1 MSNKLTNL
9 IDIKI
14 PDVGDFDSIEVIEI
28 LVSKGDSVKIEESL
42 ITLETDKASM
52 DIPSPET
59 GEINSLNV
67 KVGDLVK
74 KDDIIGN
81 IKIIGSTKSKIKN
94 QPLKES
100 ENSQKTTEAI
110 TNSQLLNHQPPKH
123 PSTTRTLPVI
133 DEKQFTTAHASP
145 SVRKFARELGVNLVE
160 VNGSGTKSRILH
172 EDIKGFVKAILSGAS
187 FSGSSLPKVPTV
199 DYAKYGEIVIEPLSR
214 IQKISGP
221 RLQASWINLPHVT
234 QHDFADI
241 TEMEKERLRQ
251 KNLAKNKKL
260 KISPLAFIIKAC
272 ALTLENFPRVNASLT
287 DDGKSLV
294 LKKYINIGFAADT
307 KNGLVVPVI
316 NNVDNKSI
324 LDIARELNELSE
336 LARSG
341 KLSADK
347 MQGATFTVSSL
358 GGIGGTAFTPII
370 NAPEV
375 AILGISRAAMQP
387 IWDGKEFNPRL
398 MLPLSFSYD
407 HRVIDGASAAR
418 FTTFF
423 GQQVIDIKTLVKGG

>member
-110 TNSQLLNHQPPKH
+110 TNSQPLNHQPPKH

-307 KNGLVVPVI
+307 KNELVVPVI

>member
-110 TNSQLLNHQPPKH
+110 TNSQPLNHQPPKH

-234 QHDFADI
+234 QHDECDLS
-241 TEMEKERLRQ
+241 ELLEERLRQ

-316 NNVDNKSI
+316 KDVDKKGFFEIAAELGEISARARDGALTAKDLQGGTFSI
-324 LDIARELNELSE
+324 
-336 LARSG
+336 
-341 KLSADK
+341 
-347 MQGATFTVSSL
+347 SSL
-358 GGIGGTAFTPII
+358 GGIGGSFFTPIV

-375 AILGISRAAMQP
+375 AILGVGRHKMQP
-387 IWDGKEFNPRL
+387 VWNGKDFVPRL
-398 MLPLSFSYD
+398 MLPLSVSYEQPLPCP
-407 HRVIDGASAAR
+407 IR
-418 FTTFF
+418 FYLPHKLL
-423 GQQVIDIKTLVKGG
+423 ILKR

>member
-1 MSNKLTNL
+1 MSNKSTNL

-28 LVSKGDSVKIEESL
+28 LVNEGDSVKIEESL

-81 IKIIGSTKSKIKN
+81 MKIIGSTKSKVKN
-94 QPLKES
+94 QPPKEL
-100 ENSQKTTEAI
+100 ENLQKTIETT
-110 TNSQLLNHQPPKH
+110 TNSQPQNHQILKL
-123 PSTTRTLPVI
+123 PSTPRTLPAI
-133 DEKQFTTAHASP
+133 DEKQFSTAHASP
-145 SVRKFARELGVNLVE
+145 SVRKFARELGVNLAE
-160 VNGSGTKSRILH
+160 VNGSGPKLRILH

-272 ALTLENFPRVNASLT
+272 ALTLENFPRVNASLA
-287 DDGKSLV
+287 DDGQSLV

-375 AILGISRAAMQP
+375 AILGVSRAVMQP

-423 GQQVIDIKTLVKGG
+423 GQQTIDIKSLIKVG

>member
-110 TNSQLLNHQPPKH
+110 TNSQPLNHQPPKH

-387 IWDGKEFNPRL
+387 IWDGEEFNPRL

>member
-28 LVSKGDSVKIEESL
+28 LVNKGDSVKIEESL

-110 TNSQLLNHQPPKH
+110 TNSQPLNHQPPKH

>member
-110 TNSQLLNHQPPKH
+110 TNSQPLNHQPPKH

>member
-110 TNSQLLNHQPPKH
+110 TNSQPLNHQPPKH

-387 IWDGKEFNPRL
+387 IWDGKDFNPRL